1 MRTLIALCAAFF
13 TVVAVGQ
20 VVPAN
25 VGYDGCGAPYIPRL
39 TTPEVSLQTVSANP
53 VGASNAT
60 YGLKAGATNGT
71 LSNVTGNVG
80 GTYTQPVWY
89 AGGTTP
95 LISSP
100 AVELSVPVE
109 RVRNLERMERDRD
122 HERAERLSRAWV
134 YYASEEETASAVDAS
149 TAARSGR
156 HATRSITNQDVD
168 QENSKNGSVKY
179 DGKTEQINAPLN

>member
-1 MRTLIALCAAFF
+1 MRVLIAVCAAAFF
-13 TVVAVGQ
+13 SCAAIGQ

-39 TTPEVSLQTVSANP
+39 TTPEVSLQTVSAAP
-53 VGASNAT
+53 VGARNAT
-60 YGLKAGATNGT
+60 YGLTAGATNGT
-71 LSNVTGNVG
+71 LSNVTGNLG

-100 AVELSVPVE
+100 AVELSVPVVH
-109 RVRNLERMERDRD
+109 VRNMERMEREGE
-122 HERAERLSRAWV
+122 HERAEGQSRPWV
-134 YYASEEETASAVDAS
+134 YYASAEETASAVDAS

-156 HATRSITNQDVD
+156 HATRTITNQDVD
-168 QENSKNGSVKY
+168 QQNSKNGFVKY
-179 DGKTEQINAPLN
+179 DGKTEQIK

>member
-1 MRTLIALCAAFF
+1 MRILIALCAAAFF
-13 TVVAVGQ
+13 SGAAVGQ

-39 TTPEVSLQTVSANP
+39 TAPEVSLQTVSAAP

-60 YGLKAGATNGT
+60 YGLTAGATNGT
-71 LSNVTGNVG
+71 LSNVTGNLG

-100 AVELSVPVE
+100 AVELSVPVAHAH
-109 RVRNLERMERDRD
+109 NMAHMERMER
-122 HERAERLSRAWV
+122 
-134 YYASEEETASAVDAS
+134 
-149 TAARSGR
+149 
-156 HATRSITNQDVD
+156 
-168 QENSKNGSVKY
+168 
-179 DGKTEQINAPLN
+179 

>member
-1 MRTLIALCAAFF
+1 MRLLVALCAAALLSS
-13 TVVAVGQ
+13 VAVGQ

-39 TTPEVSLQTVSANP
+39 TTPEVSLQTISAAP

-60 YGLKAGATNGT
+60 YGLAAGATNAT
-71 LSNVTGNVG
+71 LSNVTGNLG

-100 AVELSVPVE
+100 AVQLSVPVAQ
-109 RVRNLERMERDRD
+109 VRHMGRMERERE
-122 HERAERLSRAWV
+122 HEQAEAAPKAWI
-134 YYASEEETASAVDAS
+134 YYASEEETSSAVEASAS
-149 TAARSGR
+149 ARTGR
-156 HATRSITNQDVD
+156 HATRTITNQDVD
-168 QENSKNGSVKY
+168 QENHKNGFVKY
-179 DGKTEQINAPLN
+179 DGKTEQIK